1 MKTSEGQQ
9 RPTQPDPVWGHLLGA
24 YQPATYPTPGA
35 LAAAINRHTRQTPA
49 LDLIDQALVDAFS
62 TPDSRLIISMP
73 PQEGKSVRVAGDF
86 PVWALL
92 QDPEKRIVTA
102 SYSAG
107 LAVRNGRAIRRR
119 ITSNPHLGLTI
130 APDNGAVG
138 DWTLDGHQ
146 GGVFSVGIG
155 GGVTGRPAD
164 MLIIDDP
171 IKSRAEA
178 ESETY
183 RERVW
188 DWWTDEASA
197 RLAPGAPVVLIMTR
211 WHTSDL
217 AGRLLEEDTH
227 AGWRFLNI
235 PAQADHDPA
244 KGETDPLGRQ
254 PGEFMQSAR
263 GRTLRQWELRKAT
276 AGSRTWNALYQGRPS
291 PAGGGVFKRTWWR
304 EYTQPLWVDCP
315 DGTRRTSNP
324 GDQLVISADF
334 AFKDTAASD
343 YVAIGVWLRRGPNVY
358 LLDQIHDRL
367 DFLASMRALRTL
379 AARWPQAA
387 LKLVE
392 DKANGTAII
401 NALSRTIP
409 GIVPEVP
416 RGGKT
421 ERANAVVPFVEAGNV
436 WLPSIELA
444 PWIDGYIEEL
454 AAFPTG
460 KHDDQVDQTTQAL
473 NRLLLSPV
481 LDGDDYEPDEFSDLD
496 EQGYVYSP
504 Y

>member
-1 MKTSEGQQ
+1 MS
-9 RPTQPDPVWGHLLGA
+9 DPAWRLLLDA
-24 YQPATYPTPGA
+24 YQPSRFATPGA

-49 LDLIDQALVDAFS
+49 LDLIDAALVEAFN
-62 TPDSRLIISMP
+62 TPDARLIVSMP

-107 LAVRNGRAIRRR
+107 LATRNGRAIRRR
-119 ITSNPHLGLTI
+119 ITSNPHLGL
-130 APDNGAVG
+130 AVAADNGAVG

-211 WHTSDL
+211 WHELDL
-217 AGRLLEEDTH
+217 VGRLVDQDKE
-227 AGWRFLNI
+227 AGWRVINI
-235 PAQADHDPA
+235 PAQADHDPS

-254 PGEFMQSAR
+254 PGEFMESAR
-263 GRTLRQWELRKAT
+263 GRTQRQWELRKAT

-291 PAGGGVFKRTWWR
+291 PAGGGVFKRDWWK
-304 EYTQPLWVDCP
+304 EYTAPLWVERP
-315 DGTRRTSNP
+315 DGTRVTTNP
-324 GDQLVISADF
+324 GDQLIISADF
-334 AFKDTAASD
+334 AFKDTAQSD
-343 YVAIGVWLRRGPNVY
+343 YVAIGVWLKRGPNVY

-401 NALSRTIP
+401 NTLSRTIP

-421 ERANAVVPFVEAGNV
+421 ERANAVVPFVEAGNA
-436 WLPSIELA
+436 WLPSVEIA
-444 PWIDGYIEEL
+444 PWIDAYLEEM

-460 KHDDQVDQTTQAL
+460 RHDDQVDQTTQAL

-481 LDGDDYEPDEFSDLD
+481 LLDDDEYEPDEFSDLD